1 MNEKD
6 KGKIICPDC
15 GAEILKSDNLA
26 MGDVLECTECGTEV
40 EILALEPLQYQE
52 LFEEK

>member
-6 KGKIICPDC
+6 KAKIICPDC
-15 GAEILKSDNLA
+15 GAEIVRSENLS
-26 MGDVLECTECGTEV
+26 MGDVLECGVCGTEV
-40 EILALEPLQYQE
+40 EILALEPLKYQE